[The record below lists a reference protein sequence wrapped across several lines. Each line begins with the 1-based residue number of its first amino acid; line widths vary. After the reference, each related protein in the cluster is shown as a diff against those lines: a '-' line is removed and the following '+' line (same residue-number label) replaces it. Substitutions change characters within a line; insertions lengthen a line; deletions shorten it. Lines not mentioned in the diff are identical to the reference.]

1 MVCLSFYLLCFLF
14 NKIGEEDLEAKGEK
28 GNGGGSWEARGRDG
42 PCNVYTYEYL
52 YKQFKKVKGHRHKS
66 LSHVTL

>member
-28 GNGGGSWEARGRDG
+28 GSGTEGCWEARGRDG
-42 PCNVYTYEYL
+42 PSNVYTYEYL
-52 YKQFKKVKGHRHKS
+52 YKQF
-66 LSHVTL
+66 